1 MTLAAHLTPR
11 INGMPLYGGLAT
23 MTDPLPKTR
32 KDAGRTGS
40 LYYMT
45 GKACVNGHI
54 SKRYTPTGAC
64 VACNRESTRLQR
76 EQLKEALACATGR
89 GHSKS
94 RGYDA

>member
-1 MTLAAHLTPR
+1 MTLAAHLIPR
-11 INGMPLYGGLAT
+11 NNGMPLFGVLAT
-23 MTDPLPKTR
+23 MTDTLPKTR

-76 EQLKEALACATGR
+76 EQLKEALACAAVR
-89 GHSKS
+89 GQTKS
-94 RGYDA
+94 GGYDA